1 MLRRHGHALVA
12 GVDEAGRGA
21 WAGPVVAGAVILPDL
36 PLAVLRA
43 LLPGLNDS
51 KLLTPAQREAL
62 RPRILAVAVAAGVGG
77 ANAGEIDAHGIVA
90 ATRAAMARA
99 IAALLPAPDALLIDA
114 LPLPAL
120 LLPQRVLFHADALC
134 LSVAAASV
142 LAKCARDHYMVH
154 LDVAVPGY
162 EFARHKGY
170 GTAGHKD
177 ALARLGPSAAHR
189 MSYAPLREHVST
201 RAREHVS
208 TPDPNA
214 KNPSPID
221 HDVVKSSF
229 TLA

>member
-1 MLRRHGHALVA
+1 MARQIPRASIGGRPISPAGLPTLRYEQLLRRRGYARVA

-21 WAGPVVAGAVILPDL
+21 WAGPVVAAAVILPDL
-36 PLAVLRA
+36 PLAELRA

-77 ANAGEIDAHGIVA
+77 ANAGEIDARGIVA

-99 IAALLPAPDALLIDA
+99 IATLLPAPDALLIDA

-120 LLPQRVLFHADALC
+120 TLPQHVLFHADALC

-142 LAKCARDHYMVH
+142 LAKCARDHYMAH
-154 LDVAVPGY
+154 LDVEHPGY

-170 GTAGHKD
+170 GTARHRS
-177 ALARLGPSAAHR
+177 ALSRLGPSAVHR
-189 MSYAPLREHVST
+189 MSYAPLHEHVKT
-201 RAREHVS
+201 
-208 TPDPNA
+208 
-214 KNPSPID
+214 
-221 HDVVKSSF
+221 
-229 TLA
+229 